1 MSSLGCGG
9 TKPVNVCLVVPRI
22 GWSKRELENPIS
34 EGRKL
39 AKTGALELAS
49 EAKSVVR
56 ESTQLLSG
64 GKAEISQSER
74 SCVAPSSSD
83 RSFLW
88 GPGLL
93 LHPKGLR
100 PASP

>member
-1 MSSLGCGG
+1 M
-9 TKPVNVCLVVPRI
+9 KDANWQR
-22 GWSKRELENPIS
+22 REP
-34 EGRKL
+34 
-39 AKTGALELAS
+39 LELAS